1 MSRPIETAS
10 FPRWAEELL
19 RFLPARSGFVL
30 HGNIQDYHAYPIPR
44 ESSSEPMW
52 HFVDTE
58 AFLHRLL
65 LAQGYETVVFYDF
78 VDGFRSR
85 DGRRTLDRFRGL
97 ASSRPASRAAAGEGG
112 QAAGGRTSISGGGG
126 GAAEGGGG
134 GPGGGGG
141 GPGGAGGA
149 ARGGD
154 APAGD
159 GGAEEASAWAGDQ
172 APAGPDCWPV
182 GPNQAMDH
190 IRSAL
195 GNPKSSVAVVVNLA
209 SRLLGDP
216 QTLSEDERE
225 VFSRLWKAVREAR
238 PVLCGERL
246 LRNVVILLADK
257 ANDLPAWFYLENP
270 FVKLV
275 DIERPAVTVRR
286 RYIDRY
292 LDDFHGGRE
301 LEGEE
306 REKVKRAFVDLTEG
320 MKSADLEALRLV
332 SQRAEAPVAEV
343 RGLVDLYRF
352 GVRKSPW
359 DEVDSARLAGAEAQL
374 RARVKGQD
382 HAIRQA
388 LDILKRARVG
398 LAGIQQSAKSTR
410 PKGVLFFAGP
420 TGVGKTEL
428 AKGLAELLFSDEHA
442 CIRFDMSEY
451 QHGHTDQRLLGAPPG
466 YIGYESGGQLTE
478 AVRQRPFSVVLFDEI
493 DKAHPSLFDKFLQ
506 IIDDGRITDGRGET
520 VYFTESVLVFTSNLG
535 EFAYKGEPP
544 DYEVLEKNTRGYI
557 QTFFTQELGRPELL
571 NRFGENFVIF
581 DYIRPPVAAEI
592 MDKMIGNV
600 AKGLSAARGL
610 GLDLTP
616 EAHAELLR
624 RSLEKLEFG
633 GRGIGNVLEKDLV
646 NPLARYIFDHDLSG
660 PGTLVVERLTEAEDG
675 TVFLTCRL
683 ERGGA
688 AVAEGAGGR

>member
-1 MSRPIETAS
+1 MSSPVETAR
-10 FPRWAEELL
+10 FPRWADELL

-30 HGNIQDYHAYPIPR
+30 HGNIQDYHAYPILR
-44 ESSSEPMW
+44 ESSSEPLW

-58 AFLHRLL
+58 AFLHQLL
-65 LAQGYETVVFYDF
+65 LDQGYETVVFYDF

-85 DGRRTLDRFRGL
+85 DGGRMLDKFRGL
-97 ASSRPASRAAAGEGG
+97 ASSRPAPRAATGAGGR
-112 QAAGGRTSISGGGG
+112 AAGGRTSISGGGG
-126 GAAEGGGG
+126 G
-134 GPGGGGG
+134 PGGG
-141 GPGGAGGA
+141 GGA

-172 APAGPDCWPV
+172 APAGPARWPV

-195 GNPKSSVAVVVNLA
+195 GNPKSVAVVINLA

-238 PVLCGERL
+238 PGGDGL
-246 LRNVVILLADK
+246 LRNVLILLADK

-286 RYIDRY
+286 CYIDRY
-292 LDDFHGGRE
+292 LDDFHEGRE

-332 SQRAEAPVAEV
+332 SRRAEAPVAEV
-343 RGLVDLYRF
+343 RGLIDLYRF

-398 LAGIQQSAKSTR
+398 LAGVQQSAKSTR

-535 EFAYKGEPP
+535 EFAYEEEPP
-544 DYEVLEKNTRGYI
+544 VYEVLEKKTRGYI

-581 DYIRPPVAAEI
+581 DYIRPSVADEI
-592 MDKMIGNV
+592 MGKMIGNV

-610 GLDLTP
+610 RLDLSP
-616 EAHAELLR
+616 EARDELLR
-624 RSLEKLEFG
+624 RSCKKLEFG

-660 PGTLVVERLTEAEDG
+660 SGTLVVERLTEAEDG
-675 TVFLTCRL
+675 TVSLTCRF
-683 ERGGA
+683 ESGSTA
-688 AVAEGAGGR
+688 AAEGAGER